1 VVANCIPTAIE
12 GGPGGDD
19 RGKKRDDHVCDA
31 IKVRDLEFLK
41 TDA

>member
-12 GGPGGDD
+12 GGDD
-19 RGKKRDDHVCDA
+19 GGKKRNDHVCDA